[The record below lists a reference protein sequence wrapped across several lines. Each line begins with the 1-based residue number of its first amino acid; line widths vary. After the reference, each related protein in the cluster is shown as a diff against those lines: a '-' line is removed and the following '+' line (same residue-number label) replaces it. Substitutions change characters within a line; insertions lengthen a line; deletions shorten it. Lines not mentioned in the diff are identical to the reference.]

1 MDHKSATFYKRS
13 ADGMF
18 NSILSCHGVDS
29 LPPILCNPLL
39 CHPMQSWKQIPSPPP
54 SLKVVLATSKIVF
67 PLLFLLLFNLGIFSS
82 VYGRGL
88 LLNSIS
94 IMISPYMYMTSK
106 GKGVLL
112 PLTFIL
118 YKNKTLW
125 ELHIL
130 GYIRTF
136 VKYE

>member
-1 MDHKSATFYKRS
+1 
-13 ADGMF
+13 
-18 NSILSCHGVDS
+18 
-29 LPPILCNPLL
+29 
-39 CHPMQSWKQIPSPPP
+39 MQSWKQIPSPPP

-67 PLLFLLLFNLGIFSS
+67 PLLFLLLFNLGILSS

-88 LLNSIS
+88 LLNSTYFNYDI
-94 IMISPYMYMTSK
+94 TLHVHDFQR
-106 GKGVLL
+106 KGVIL

-130 GYIRTF
+130 EYICTF